1 MTLKAALKKR
11 NMSALELIHR
21 SGLSEQTVY
30 NITSPNKEPY
40 KTGVKTETL
49 AKIAQMLGWVFV
61 SCVLLATAI
70 VLCAL
75 SISAEED
82 ERSERECR
90 KIKRVAHHTN
100 EWRDAQ

>member
-1 MTLKAALKKR
+1 MKKMKTLKGTALSAIGLASAIAAVGCGD
-11 NMSALELIHR
+11 AIQ
-21 SGLSEQTVY
+21 GCQT
-30 NITSPNKEPY
+30 T
-40 KTGVKTETL
+40 
-49 AKIAQMLGWVFV
+49 AQMLGWVFV

-75 SISAEED
+75 SVSAEED

-100 EWRDAQ
+100 EWRNAQ